1 MRPFNRLFIA
11 VILVIAAPLA
21 TVPAAAATEKVK
33 TSPEKAAAFIDALSL
48 EALNA
53 LRSDGLTLEEREA
66 KVRVILRRSFDF
78 QLIGRFVLG
87 KAWRKASPEQRE
99 EYQGLFEEYVL
110 LTYSRRLS
118 GYTDETIT
126 VVKSGPMGKQD
137 AVVLTEI
144 SRPSGRPIRA
154 GWRIREKDGTHLILD
169 VIVEGVS
176 MLTTQRS
183 EFRSTVRSRGL
194 DGLLELLR
202 MQVSKFSAQPS

>member
-1 MRPFNRLFIA
+1 MRPFNKLFA
-11 VILVIAAPLA
+11 TVVLVIAAPLFA
-21 TVPAAAATEKVK
+21 APAGAATEKVQ
-33 TSPEKAAAFIDALSL
+33 TSPEEAAAFIDALSL
-48 EALNA
+48 EALDA
-53 LRSDGLTLEEREA
+53 LRADGATLAEREA
-66 KVRVILRRSFDF
+66 KVRVILRKSFDF

-99 EYQGLFEEYVL
+99 EYQSLFEEFVL

-118 GYTDETIT
+118 GYTDETIK
-126 VVKSGPMGKQD
+126 VVKAGPMGKQD

-144 SRPSGRPIRA
+144 SRPTGKPIKA
-154 GWRIREKDGTHLILD
+154 GWRIREKDGAHLILD

-183 EFRSTVRSRGL
+183 EFQSTVRSKGL